1 MTRGAFNAMML
12 CPKCASPVPS
22 PETARFCAVCN
33 APFPSGLELSRA
45 PEKVAWEELETRGV
59 VTAFVKTLR
68 RCLMDPIGFFSALSK
83 SGGSRSAWLYALLV
97 GSIGSMFGFVWTY
110 ALIRPLLAY
119 FPMLDDF
126 GFDSAVST
134 ASLIFTPLI
143 VSAKVGFFA
152 LYFQFLLFL
161 THRDRRGISATFKV
175 VCYSQSAAI
184 FNLIPVFGSI
194 ISPFWTL
201 YLLARGFNKTHT
213 MSMAKAFSIILL
225 PLIAGIVVIVLLVT
239 LISAGFLFHDVLKDS
254 LSLFR

>member
-1 MTRGAFNAMML
+1 MML
-12 CPKCASPVPS
+12 CPKCASSVPS
-22 PETARFCAVCN
+22 PETTRFCAVCN
-33 APFPSGLELSRA
+33 VPFSNDLVLSRA
-45 PEKVAWEELETRGV
+45 QEKVAWEELETHGV
-59 VTAFVKTLR
+59 VSAFVNTLR
-68 RCLMDPIGFFSALSK
+68 RCLMDPRDFFNTLSE
-83 SGGSRSAWLYALLV
+83 SGGSRSAWLYALIV
-97 GSIGSMFGFVWTY
+97 GSIGSIFSFVWTY

-119 FPMLDDF
+119 FPVLDDF
-126 GFDSAVST
+126 GVDSAAST

-161 THRDRRGISATFKV
+161 FHRDRRGISATFKV

-194 ISPFWTL
+194 ISPLWTL

-225 PLIAGIVVIVLLVT
+225 PLILGIAALVLFAA

-254 LSLFR
+254 LPLFR